1 MRLLG
6 LLFFKY
12 LNVKMNTINKCIIL
26 LVGIILV
33 SCTKKT
39 KKGND
44 VTPPNILVIIA
55 DDAGWNDV
63 HYNGSEIHTP
73 NIDFL
78 SKEGVQFN
86 RFYVN
91 PTCSPSRASFL
102 TGRPASRMGIVAP
115 ISGRSEKSLPDSIPT
130 LPKVLKG
137 NNYETALFGKWHL
150 GLKPESGPKAYG
162 FEYSY
167 GFLHGQI
174 DQYSHEY
181 KNGDPSWHRNGQF
194 ISEKGHA
201 TDLIGNEAIQWLQTK
216 RDTTKSFYIQL
227 AYSAP
232 HFPLQEEDKWKQRY
246 LKTIKDSSRR
256 DFAAAM
262 THMDDNIGKILKTLK
277 SQKLL
282 ENTIVIFISDNGA
295 MENWT
300 PTNQYNGAHGP
311 NSVLG
316 SNAPLRDWKTSNYEG
331 AIRVPALVYWK
342 DNLKPY
348 ISKNYISVIDMMP
361 TLLALAE
368 VDETPNSIE
377 GNNVWNVI
385 QAKENKDQEIYVRGH
400 KQESIIQK
408 PWKLIRT
415 RHVNSA
421 TEFELYNIEV
431 DPEEKENVLERYQK
445 TTRRLKLMLEDEFKK
460 DDKKVNLDIK

>member
-12 LNVKMNTINKCIIL
+12 LNVKMNTVNKCIIL

-78 SKEGVQFN
+78 SKEGVQLN

-115 ISGRSEKSLPDSIPT
+115 ISDRSEKSLPDSIPT
-130 LPKVLKG
+130 LPKVLKS

-150 GLKPESGPKAYG
+150 GLKPKSGPKAYG

-246 LKTIKDSSRR
+246 LKTIEDSSRR

-262 THMDDNIGKILKTLK
+262 THMDDNIGKILTTLK

-295 MENWT
+295 MENWA

-415 RHVNSA
+415 RHVSSA